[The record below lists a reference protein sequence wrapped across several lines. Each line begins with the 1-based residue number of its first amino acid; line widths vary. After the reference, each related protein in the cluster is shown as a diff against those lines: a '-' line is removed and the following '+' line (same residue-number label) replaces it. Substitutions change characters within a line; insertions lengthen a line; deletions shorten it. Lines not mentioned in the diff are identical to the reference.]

1 MRLTIRHHLALLP
14 RGMQLDLVDGRILA
28 RLLMQPLEML
38 GQEVAYAERTHAAL
52 RAEFVERFPGF
63 AGTPVERRRP
73 MQHIHVH
80 VVELQQAELAVERLA
95 RGIVPLFGVAQFR
108 GDPQALATF
117 ALRETC
123 IFQRTTHAGFVVVAR
138 GAVDMAIAGFERAL
152 DHGGDTLV
160 VDAQHAQADLRNQI
174 AVGKRDHRSVENSH
188 GTTP

>member
-1 MRLTIRHHLALLP
+1 
-14 RGMQLDLVDGRILA
+14 
-28 RLLMQPLEML
+28 
-38 GQEVAYAERTHAAL
+38 
-52 RAEFVERFPGF
+52 
-63 AGTPVERRRP
+63 
-73 MQHIHVH
+73 MQHVHVH

-138 GAVDMAIAGFERAL
+138 GAVDMVIAGFERAL